1 MHLWGEKQQQNNS
14 FNCHFEHRNALIN
27 SSAECLVIKIICGE
41 FVVQKSQETNS
52 LLKCS
57 RMSQKGIKLPEL
69 SSYSN
74 HRHMSTRN
82 CNSFWQDC
90 SDGSKPR
97 PMPETTQTA
106 PILGRDVETWG
117 CKCLPSIRHSEQ
129 RRAGSMHGGE
139 EAAEFYALLIGP
151 RYLNSWKL
159 QMALAWSQN
168 HKINGLKKWKGILWA
183 RPFPVPP

>member
-129 RRAGSMHGGE
+129 RRAGSMHGGWGSCRVLCLINWTSL
-139 EAAEFYALLIGP
+139 FKLLKTP
-151 RYLNSWKL
+151 
-159 QMALAWSQN
+159 
-168 HKINGLKKWKGILWA
+168 NGFGMKSE
-183 RPFPVPP
+183 P